1 MLCPR
6 AKSLTSGRSGHRCGL
21 LATLI
26 QREEGD
32 DILGVGLEACQVI
45 AGDATG
51 KGEALHW
58 APWKQNE
65 HTRSMDLIFSCLKMF
80 YWETSVVIM

>member
-1 MLCPR
+1 MLRPP

-21 LATLI
+21 LATLV

-32 DILGVGLEACQVI
+32 DILGVGLEACQVV

-51 KGEALHW
+51 KGEALHG
-58 APWKQNE
+58 ASWKRSK
-65 HTRSMDLIFSCLKMF
+65 HTRSMDLIFSCFKYFMGKLV
-80 YWETSVVIM
+80 W